1 MYGNQRVIGILAHVD
16 AGKTTL
22 AEAFLY
28 TAGEIREAGR
38 VDHQDAFLDND
49 AMERKRGITIFSKQA
64 LFSWKGKSGRPM
76 DVTLLDTPGHV
87 DFSAEMERTLQ
98 VLDYAVLVVS
108 GADGVQGHTKT
119 LWGLL
124 KQYGIP
130 TFLFVNKMDQE
141 GTDQER
147 ILKELREKLDENC
160 ITFSGWSKAG
170 GEPDDGP
177 CKGASPGNGETD
189 DGSCKGAFPGNG
201 ETDDGPC
208 KGIFLGSGEQ
218 NEELCEELSFCSEEL
233 MAEYLE
239 TGSLSA
245 ENIGEAIADR
255 KVFPVYFGSALRIL
269 GVSQLL
275 DGLSDYTLSPE
286 YSDEF
291 GARVFKISRD
301 KQGNRLTHVKVTGGI
316 LRAKQV
322 VGKEDAW
329 EEKVDQIR
337 LYNGVSFHTIQEAP
351 AGTICALTGLSNS
364 AVGDGL
370 GFEKERSL
378 PSLEPVLTYKVHL
391 PEGYDPVV
399 ALGQLRRLE
408 EEDPMLRVTW
418 KESLK
423 EIHVSVMGDVQVE
436 ILQNLLMERFGLEV
450 SMEDGSIVY
459 KETLAEPVLG
469 VGHFEPLRHY
479 AEVQLLLEP
488 GERGSGLQFASFV
501 SEDELD
507 RNWQRL
513 ILTHLEERSYP
524 GVLVGGE
531 VTDLRISIVGGRA
544 HVKHTEGG
552 DFRQATY
559 RAVRQGLRSGKS
571 VLLEPVYEFS
581 LELPAESL
589 GRAMTDVQRM
599 QGSFDVPAVEGEV
612 VTLTGTAPA
621 SAMRDYQR
629 EVISYTKGRGKLS
642 LALKGYE
649 PCREAEEIIRAQ
661 GYDPEADF
669 DNPAS
674 SVFCSHGAGTVVPW
688 DQVWAWAHVPLR
700 RDYLEAAIRWQEGAE
715 DASEIRSLINANK
728 SLDGGMTG
736 FSSED
741 LRLLEG
747 VRAERTASMDRVI
760 SQEEIDA
767 IFAAGRKNQNRKQA
781 DKAGYRRY
789 HRGNRRAETGRE
801 QGGPAPG
808 SRQQRPENGAGTGSA
823 RQDPAGR
830 PTSPSRVVKAPKE
843 AKESCIL
850 VDGYNVIHAWPELM
864 ELMQV
869 NVGSAR
875 DRLIREMSN
884 YQGYVGGVLIL
895 VFDAYKVKG
904 NPGSVEKTDNIYV
917 VYTKEAETADQYI
930 EKTVHDMA
938 SKYKITV
945 ATSDGLEQMII
956 WGDGALRMSS
966 LGLLED
972 LRARGAAAREQ
983 YGITEE

>member
-1 MYGNQRVIGILAHVD
+1 MSNNQRVIGILAHVD

-22 AEAFLY
+22 AEALLY
-28 TAGEIREAGR
+28 LSGELREAGR
-38 VDHQDAFLDND
+38 VDHQDAFLDHD
-49 AMERKRGITIFSKQA
+49 ALERKRGITIFSKQA
-64 LFSWKGKSGRPM
+64 TFSWESAEGREM

-130 TFLFVNKMDQE
+130 TFLFVNKMDQA
-141 GTDQER
+141 GTDQGAL
-147 ILKELREKLDENC
+147 LKELREKLEENC
-160 ITFSGWSKAG
+160 ITFSGWNQACV
-170 GEPDDGP
+170 EPR
-177 CKGASPGNGETD
+177 
-189 DGSCKGAFPGNG
+189 
-201 ETDDGPC
+201 
-208 KGIFLGSGEQ
+208 
-218 NEELCEELSFCSEEL
+218 EERFEELSLCSEEL

-239 TGSLSA
+239 TGTLSS
-245 ENIGEAIADR
+245 ESIGETIADR
-255 KVFPVYFGSALRIL
+255 RAFPVFFGSALRIQ
-269 GVSQLL
+269 GVRELL
-275 DGLSDYTLSPE
+275 DGLAEYSLAPE
-286 YSDEF
+286 YPEEF

-301 KQGNRLTHVKVTGGI
+301 KQGNRLTHVKVTGGT
-316 LRAKQV
+316 LRAKQI
-322 VGKEDAW
+322 VGCGDVWK
-329 EEKVDQIR
+329 EKVDQIR
-337 LYNGVSFHTIQEAP
+337 LHHGVSFQTLREAP
-351 AGTICALTGLSNS
+351 AGTVCTLTGLSKS
-364 AVGDGL
+364 SVGDGL
-370 GFEKERSL
+370 GHERACPL
-378 PSLEPVLTYKVHL
+378 PSLEPVLTYRVHL

-399 ALGQLRRLE
+399 ALGQLRLLE

-418 KESLK
+418 KEGLQ

-436 ILQNLLMERFGLEV
+436 ILQNLLAQRFGLEV
-450 SMEDGSIVY
+450 TMDDGSIVY

-488 GERGSGLQFASFV
+488 GERGSGLSFASFV

-507 RNWQRL
+507 KNWQRL
-513 ILTHLEERSYP
+513 ILTHLEERSHP

-581 LELPAESL
+581 LELPSECL

-599 QGSFDVPAVEGEV
+599 QGSFEVPESSQDV
-612 VTLTGTAPA
+612 VTLTGTAPVL
-621 SAMRDYQR
+621 AMRDYQR

-649 PCREAEEIIRAQ
+649 PCREPEEIIRAR
-661 GYDPEADF
+661 GYDPEADS
-669 DNPAS
+669 DNPTA
-674 SVFCSHGAGTVVPW
+674 SVFCAHGVGTVVPW
-688 DQVWAWAHVPLR
+688 DQVKDWAHVSLR
-700 RDYLEAAIRWQEGAE
+700 EDFLNAAKRWQREDETMPGMTAE
-715 DASEIRSLINANK
+715 DLPAMPSGGARST
-728 SLDGGMTG
+728 SPM
-736 FSSED
+736 E
-741 LRLLEG
+741 
-747 VRAERTASMDRVI
+747 RVI
-760 SQEEIDA
+760 SVEEIDA
-767 IFAAGRKNQNRKQA
+767 ILAAGRRNQNRKES
-781 DKAGYRRY
+781 DKAGYRRF
-789 HRGNRRAETGRE
+789 HRGNRRVTSGTVQGIGGGAAGKNATAE
-801 QGGPAPG
+801 
-808 SRQQRPENGAGTGSA
+808 
-823 RQDPAGR
+823 
-830 PTSPSRVVKAPKE
+830 
-843 AKESCIL
+843 KESCIL
-850 VDGYNVIHAWPELM
+850 VDGYNVIHAWPELK
-864 ELMQV
+864 ELMAV

-904 NPGSVEKTDNIYV
+904 NPGSVEKLDNVYV

-938 SKYKITV
+938 SKYRITV

-966 LGLLED
+966 LGLLAD
-972 LRARGAAAREQ
+972 LREKSAAAKEA
-983 YGITEE
+983 YGVENALD